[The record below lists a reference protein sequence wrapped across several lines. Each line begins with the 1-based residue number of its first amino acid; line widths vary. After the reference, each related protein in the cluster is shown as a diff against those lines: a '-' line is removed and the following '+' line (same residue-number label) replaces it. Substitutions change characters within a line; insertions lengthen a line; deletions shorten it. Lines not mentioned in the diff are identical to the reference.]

1 MFSSLKIS
9 FFYFRLMSFN
19 YLFVSFKL
27 FSIGGLKI
35 FENNFKKLNFINIL
49 LLLLHFEPSQI
60 QSVSHLHVLDLQTKP
75 NDVAQA
81 NVAEHDA
88 P

>member
-1 MFSSLKIS
+1 MIRF
-9 FFYFRLMSFN
+9 
-19 YLFVSFKL
+19 
-27 FSIGGLKI
+27 
-35 FENNFKKLNFINIL
+35 